1 MQGVFN
7 RLSSVARSLSFNT
20 FTRNVSTAPAPKP
33 TPFVLYTAGTPNGR
47 KVSVFLEELRA
58 VYGEKVDYDVEK
70 IDIARNAQKELWF
83 IKLNPNGRIPVLVDR
98 AREDLVVFETAA
110 SLLYLE
116 QHYDPERKLGF
127 DPVSQPNDYSEMLQW
142 MFVWWDLVSMT
153 RLLWH
158 GGVGPMQGQANHF
171 NRFAPV
177 DIPYAKNRYI
187 LETKHLYGV
196 TEICLTDRDYLAGP
210 GRGVYSVA
218 DIDGSGSGSL
228 VFRINVHQFAGIES
242 LDEWLSLQVSFQKH
256 FVSYVVRSARKA
268 VQDGLAIP

>member
-1 MQGVFN
+1 MQVAFN
-7 RLSSVARSLSFNT
+7 RLNSVARSLSLNT
-20 FTRNVSTAPAPKP
+20 FTRNMSTVPAPKP
-33 TPFVLYTAGTPNGR
+33 KPFVLYTAGTPNGR

-58 VYGEKVDYDVEK
+58 VYGEKVDYDFEK
-70 IDIARNAQKELWF
+70 IDIGRNVQKEPWF

-98 AREDLVVFETAA
+98 AREDFVVFETAA
-110 SLLYLE
+110 ILLYLE

-142 MFVWWDLVSMT
+142 M
-153 RLLWH
+153 LWAH

-187 LETKHLYGV
+187 LETKRLYGTV
-196 TEICLTDRDYLAGP
+196 ITSPGP
-210 GRGVYSVA
+210 GRGVYSAA
-218 DIDGSGSGSL
+218 DIN
-228 VFRINVHQFAGIES
+228 VFPWINVHQFAGIES
-242 LDEWLSLQVSFQKH
+242 LDEWPSLQMWFG
-256 FVSYVVRSARKA
+256 RIEARKA